1 MGNKGRAEAVKALEA
16 ARAAETGAAS
26 HRATAAQKQ
35 QQIAELE
42 ERKQIAVAQIP
53 DGTSLRVARACKLPS
68 PDARTLQS

>member
-26 HRATAAQKQ
+26 HRATAAQRQ

-53 DGTSLRVARACKLPS
+53 DGTSLRLARACELPS
-68 PDARTLQS
+68 PDA